1 MATVVIIGR
10 PNVGKSTL
18 FNRLVGGRVA
28 ITLKEPGITRDRLIH
43 TANWR
48 GREFTVIDTGGFIP
62 DAETTVEQEI
72 ARQVK
77 IALQEAAVVIMVVDG
92 TIGILPLDQT
102 IAEQLRRQGIDFLL
116 AVNKCDLKHKFDI
129 HEFHRLGGTKIFPI
143 SAEHGIGID
152 ELLDEVIARL
162 PASPPTPSSAITLA
176 IVGRPNVGKST
187 LLNRLLGKE
196 RAIVTPEPGTT
207 RDPVEDTFEFEA
219 QRFQLIDTAGIRR
232 RSQVNQNVEFYA
244 VRRAIDAVER
254 CTIAVVVIDATEG
267 PTAQDK
273 KIINLVTTR
282 GKGLVIAANKSDL
295 IPQELIK
302 KVREYITAKLN
313 FVNYAPVVYTVATT
327 GKGILDLLR
336 QIKAIYH
343 SGGMRLSR
351 RFLSATLLAELK
363 NHPPALHCRV
373 LAITQTGVRPP
384 TFRLRL
390 SRPDAVTTTY
400 QRYILNLIRQQF
412 KFTGYPIR
420 LNITD

>member
-92 TIGILPLDQT
+92 TIGILPLDQI

-116 AVNKCDLKHKFDI
+116 AVNKCDLKRKFDI

-152 ELLDEVIARL
+152 ELLDEVITRL
-162 PASPPTPSSAITLA
+162 PASPPTPSSAIALA

-207 RDPVEDTFEFEA
+207 RDPVEDTLEFEA

-232 RSQVNQNVEFYA
+232 RSHVNQNVEFYA

-254 CTIAVVVIDATEG
+254 CAIAVVVIDATEG

-327 GKGILDLLR
+327 GKGILDLRR

-363 NHPPALHCRV
+363 NHPPAIHCRV
-373 LAITQTGVRPP
+373 LGITQTGVRPP

-390 SRPDAVTTTY
+390 SQPDAVTATY